1 MTRFKKIFPEICGV
15 DMTMFTAYSVRSAS
29 SKKRKAKLSQR
40 NSTLDKHIQKASGWR
55 GSNTFQKLSNLPL
68 LKKSMERTSYVT
80 LIS

>member
-40 NSTLDKHIQKASGWR
+40 NSTLDKAHS
-55 GSNTFQKLSNLPL
+55 
-68 LKKSMERTSYVT
+68 KSFGLER
-80 LIS
+80 